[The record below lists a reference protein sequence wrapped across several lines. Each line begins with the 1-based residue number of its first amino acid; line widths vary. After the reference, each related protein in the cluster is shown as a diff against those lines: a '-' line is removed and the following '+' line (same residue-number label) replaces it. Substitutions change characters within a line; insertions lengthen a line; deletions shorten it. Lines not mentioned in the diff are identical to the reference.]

1 MKTRFVATFATLVL
15 AAVSGAQQ
23 PTPTASRMMAVSK
36 RFDRAMV
43 APSIAGQQSVDDVK
57 GRNGKG
63 PDHAISLADRVT
75 VAQLDEFSLE
85 LRDLCRLS
93 LQVHPDANRGT
104 AIFYYRPKRYALR
117 FDPGEGGY
125 FMTVDYKGGTT
136 EGKNVVIQARLTPGA
151 GTVDREVLKALL
163 RSYLRSTGSGAEPV
177 LLALPATPEAHFD
190 LTDWN
195 VEEVTVNGIDP
206 DTGELTIT
214 LSADVATKELLTGTL
229 GNINGLVGTVT
240 LRPLVI
246 SDEQP
251 MREPIDVSAE
261 LRMADIAGGAPLL
274 WKRPTGASAELA
286 NQWPFPLTLRH
297 LCYLTQDPASK
308 ALRLRGWRLD
318 EAVLRPGDTAR
329 LEVAKLNADIG
340 GTTVVTA
347 FWDGKLQRDDAL
359 VRKVVESLTGG
370 VGALPVQALAVEVV
384 KAEELFA
391 QYNVYKLAVEVRS
404 AHFDPQGREVI
415 NHTYELDQGAPKAD
429 CDPLYLWQDPGGT
442 LYQYRVGVITV
453 DGAVHVDPKWRSP
466 NPALPGKVFI
476 GAAVVEEVLAQ

>member
-1 MKTRFVATFATLVL
+1 MKTRFAATIAALLVA
-15 AAVSGAQQ
+15 AAGSAQQ
-23 PTPTASRMMAVSK
+23 PTPKIAKAVTLAP
-36 RFDRAMV
+36 RFQLTN
-43 APSIAGQQSVDDVK
+43 PSLAGQLSVDDVK

-63 PDHAISLADRVT
+63 PDYAISLADRVT

-93 LQVHPDANRGT
+93 LQVYPDANRAT
-104 AIFYYRPKRYALR
+104 AIFYYRPKRYTLR
-117 FDPGEGGY
+117 FDPAEGGY

-151 GTVDREVLKALL
+151 GTVDREVLKSLL
-163 RSYLRSTGSGAEPV
+163 RNYLRSMGSGAEPV
-177 LLALPATPEAHFD
+177 LLALPAAPEAHFD

-195 VEEVTVNGIDP
+195 VEEVTVNGVDP

-229 GNINGLVGTVT
+229 GNINGLVGKVT

-261 LRMADIAGGAPLL
+261 LRMAEIAGGAPLL
-274 WKRPTGASAELA
+274 WKKPPGATAELV
-286 NQWPFPLTLRH
+286 NPWPFPLALRH

-308 ALRLRGWRLD
+308 ALRLRGWRLG
-318 EAVLRPGDTAR
+318 EAVLGPGDTAR
-329 LEVAKLNADIG
+329 LDVAKLNIELG

-347 FWDGKLQRDDAL
+347 FWDATLRRDDAL

-391 QYNVYKLAVEVRS
+391 QYNVYKLAVEFRS
-404 AHFDPQGREVI
+404 AHFDPQGRDVI
-415 NHTYELDQGAPKAD
+415 SHTYELDQGTPKAD
-429 CDPLYLWQDPGGT
+429 CDPLYLWQDPTGE
-442 LYQYRVGVITV
+442 LYEYRVGVITV
-453 DGAVHVDPKWRSP
+453 DGTVHVDPKWRSP

-476 GAAVVEEVLAQ
+476 GAAAVEEVLAQ